1 MDGGDGGAGGGA
13 ELHCT
18 RTVMA
23 TANIAM
29 VPVVALVTR
38 LRKVVMVFIFPRIS
52 LRLSASAKPLVR
64 VYA

>member
-1 MDGGDGGAGGGA
+1 
-13 ELHCT
+13 
-18 RTVMA
+18 MA

-52 LRLSASAKPLVR
+52 LRLSSSANPLVR

>member
-1 MDGGDGGAGGGA
+1 
-13 ELHCT
+13 
-18 RTVMA
+18 MA

-38 LRKVVMVFIFPRIS
+38 LRKVVMAFIFPRIS